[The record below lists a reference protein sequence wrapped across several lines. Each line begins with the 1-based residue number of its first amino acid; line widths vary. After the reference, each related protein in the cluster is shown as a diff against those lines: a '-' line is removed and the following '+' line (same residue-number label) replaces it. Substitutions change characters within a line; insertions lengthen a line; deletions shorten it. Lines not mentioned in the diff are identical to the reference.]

1 MKEKYRYTI
10 PVEMPRSTH
19 YGNNYY
25 VIPSRKLGRNVTAFS
40 YLEYCNIIKLEMDSK
55 VEFYCEQP
63 CTVDVFVDGMMYST
77 TFDTYVFYK
86 DGREEMQEVKYA
98 EELAANNERGERDRA
113 QIEKQKLWCT
123 QNGINYAVRTDN
135 IILSGNFTIRNLEWL
150 AAKARRYSMTN
161 DMGRKMLTSYLR
173 ENGNFT
179 IGQLYTCGIITTKN
193 GLNLLADMYY
203 RGEITFGDIDN
214 NQISN
219 KTEVQ
224 L

>member
-1 MKEKYRYTI
+1 
-10 PVEMPRSTH
+10 
-19 YGNNYY
+19 
-25 VIPSRKLGRNVTAFS
+25 
-40 YLEYCNIIKLEMDSK
+40 
-55 VEFYCEQP
+55 
-63 CTVDVFVDGMMYST
+63 
-77 TFDTYVFYK
+77 
-86 DGREEMQEVKYA
+86 
-98 EELAANNERGERDRA
+98 
-113 QIEKQKLWCT
+113 
-123 QNGINYAVRTDN
+123 
-135 IILSGNFTIRNLEWL
+135 
-150 AAKARRYSMTN
+150 
-161 DMGRKMLTSYLR
+161 MLTSYLR

>member
-40 YLEYCNIIKLEMDSK
+40 YLEYCNIIRLEMDSK

-63 CTVDVFVDGMMYST
+63 CTVDVFVDGMRYST